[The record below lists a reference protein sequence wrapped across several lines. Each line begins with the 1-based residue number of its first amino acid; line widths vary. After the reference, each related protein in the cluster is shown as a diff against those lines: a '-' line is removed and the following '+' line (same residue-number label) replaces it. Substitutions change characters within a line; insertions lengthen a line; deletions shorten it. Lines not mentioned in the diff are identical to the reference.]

1 MIRELVPQEQL
12 AQEEVLDGKG
22 KKKLKKARVEPS
34 RDSTTSLLRSARR
47 EAVENKLREEAWLQR

>member
-1 MIRELVPQEQL
+1 MPQEQL